1 MNANERT
8 SEIMKL
14 FKKLKDMN
22 LGIMGFEEFDE
33 FRSICNQFIRT
44 GEYVNGS
51 IKVIGTKRIICYD
64 FSDEV
69 HCMLK
74 YDETV

>member
-22 LGIMGFEEFDE
+22 LGIMGFEELDE

-44 GEYVNGS
+44 GQYVNGS

>member
-1 MNANERT
+1 
-8 SEIMKL
+8 
-14 FKKLKDMN
+14 
-22 LGIMGFEEFDE
+22 MGFEEFDE

-44 GEYVNGS
+44 GQYVNGS

-69 HCMLK
+69 HCVK
-74 YDETV
+74 IR

>member
-1 MNANERT
+1 MNINERT
-8 SEIMKL
+8 SEIMKI

-33 FRSICNQFIRT
+33 FRIICNKFIRT
-44 GEYVNGS
+44 GQYVNGK
-51 IKVIGTKRIICYD
+51 IEVIGIKRIICYD

-74 YDETV
+74 YDEKI

>member
-22 LGIMGFEEFDE
+22 LGIMGFEEFDD

-44 GEYVNGS
+44 GLYVNGS

>member
-1 MNANERT
+1 
-8 SEIMKL
+8 MKI
-14 FKKLKDMN
+14 FVKLQDLN
-22 LGIMGFEEFDE
+22 LGITGFEEFDE
-33 FRSICNQFIRT
+33 FRKVCNDFIRH
-44 GEYVNGS
+44 GKYSNGRIEVS
-51 IKVIGTKRIICYD
+51 GAKRIICYD